1 MCHVLIVEDEP
12 LIALDLESLLAD
24 QGATS
29 FSFAASEAEAVSEA
43 FDRQP
48 DLITSDVTLLEGT
61 GPSAVRTIRAA
72 LGAIPVIFVSA
83 LAIEQIDDDATTRA
97 LLKPLNRAALITAF
111 HELRAASF
119 GQPPGNRHLQP
130 PTRTA

>member
-12 LIALDLESLLAD
+12 LIALDLESLLSD

-43 FDRQP
+43 FDRRP

-61 GPSAVRTIRAA
+61 GPSAVRAIRTA
-72 LGAIPVIFVSA
+72 LGLIPVIYVSA
-83 LAIEQIDDDATTRA
+83 LAVGHIDDDVHTRA
-97 LLKPLNRAALITAF
+97 LQKPLDRSALITAF
-111 HELRAASF
+111 RELKPANF
-119 GQPPGNRHLQP
+119 G
-130 PTRTA
+130 